1 VVASTS
7 LRIRSATA
15 DDAESIGRMWAAFA
29 AHLRELGDTDP
40 QAFGVEAFRR
50 DGFGADPAFV
60 GIIAELGGAPAGYL
74 LYHFG
79 YDVDRA
85 ARLLH
90 VADLWVEPAA
100 RRAGVGRAL
109 MREAA
114 ARCRARGGVDLVW
127 AVFNGNK
134 LAFAFYEGLGAK
146 YSKTLS
152 FMHLSADS
160 L

>member
-1 VVASTS
+1 MTASKA
-7 LRIRSATA
+7 LQIRSATMA
-15 DDAESIGRMWAAFA
+15 DADAIGSMWAAFA

-50 DGFGADPAFV
+50 DGFGPDPAFA
-60 GIIAELGGAPAGYL
+60 GIIAELHGAPAGYL

-90 VADLWVEPAA
+90 IADLWVEPAA
-100 RRAGVGRAL
+100 RRNGVGRAL
-109 MREAA
+109 MLEAA

-127 AVFNGNK
+127 AVFAANK
-134 LAFAFYEGLGAK
+134 LAFAFYERLGAK
-146 YSKTLS
+146 YATTLR
-152 FMHLSADS
+152 FMHLPADA